1 MLRKGRYDRRFAL
14 AVMASSQHKAAPT
27 RDGIRLQNEKTRLP
41 VRAGGFWVQRV
52 NQYDRPKC
60 SSSIAIRL
68 LAPDNMVATC
78 VRVRGRM
85 RWK

>member
-1 MLRKGRYDRRFAL
+1 MLRKGRNDKRFSVA
-14 AVMASSQHKAAPT
+14 AMASSQHKAAPT
-27 RDGIRLQNEKTRLP
+27 KIGIRPQNEKTRLP
-41 VRAGGFWVQRV
+41 VKADGFRVQRQD
-52 NQYDRPKC
+52 QYDRPKC

-68 LAPDNMVATC
+68 LAPDSMVATW